1 MALWMVQAGRG
12 EIKMG
17 KAIKKSMLFFVMTLL
32 LCTAG
37 GYSFQSGNALTGA
50 IWTFLGLCFLFFG
63 VVNTYQTWK
72 DGKNKN

>member
-1 MALWMVQAGRG
+1 MWMVQAGRG

-37 GYSFQSGNALTGA
+37 GYSFQGGNVLTGT
-50 IWTFLGLCFLFFG
+50 ILSLIHI
-63 VVNTYQTWK
+63 
-72 DGKNKN
+72 